1 MRRPPRRKTQ
11 RLVDNRLMA
20 RAFLW
25 LGLIEAVLCYVGFFL
40 VLGGPEGVLSL
51 PLIREWDSL
60 AGLLSRALD
69 IPAGLRLGVAVT
81 VFHAGV
87 VMAQVGNAFAC
98 RTETHRGRSVG
109 WFSNPFLLFGVLVEI
124 LIILA
129 LIYIPPL
136 ADAFEHV
143 PLPPVFWLG
152 LSLYPLILYGL
163 EWLRK
168 SFVRRRSRPFLSNGV
183 PHTGNE

>member
-1 MRRPPRRKTQ
+1 
-11 RLVDNRLMA
+11 MA

-25 LGLIEAVLCYVGFFL
+25 LGLIEAVLCYAGFFL
-40 VLGGPEGVLSL
+40 VLGGPELVLSL
-51 PLIREWDSL
+51 PLVKEWDTL
-60 AGLLSRALD
+60 AGLLARALD
-69 IPAGLRLGVAVT
+69 IPAGLREAVAVT

-109 WFSNPFLLFGVLVEI
+109 WLSNPFLLFGVLVEI

-136 ADAFEHV
+136 AAAFEHF
-143 PLPPVFWLG
+143 PLPPIFWLG
-152 LSLYPLILYGL
+152 LVLYPPALYGL

-168 SFVRRRSRPFLSNGV
+168 SSVRRRSRTIAPNGAT
-183 PHTGNE
+183 HTG